1 MENKA
6 MADARLLGKWSN
18 KNLSLGSMAAV
29 DIAFSAEGTG
39 WIHWSNVGGGFELM
53 RFRWR
58 DASGRD
64 LTLDL
69 YEYESGTWRMVDGR
83 PPRQTKKQRED
94 ERIAVAYQITAGQDV
109 VGNPATILEFDQPL
123 IRGVV
128 GNRFALE

>member
-1 MENKA
+1 MV
-6 MADARLLGKWSN
+6 DARLLGKWSD
-18 KNLSLGSMAAV
+18 KNLYLGSMEAAE
-29 DIAFSAEGTG
+29 IAFSAEGTG
-39 WIHWSNVGGGFELM
+39 WIRSSNAGGGFELT

-58 DASGRD
+58 DASGRN

-69 YEYESGTWRMVDGR
+69 YENESGTWRMVDGR
-83 PPRQTKKQRED
+83 PPHRAKEQLED

-128 GNRFALE
+128 DNRFALQ